1 MENITYTF
9 NNLTIFPFPFKPSVP
24 RKYIRANNFLST
36 LTDEQLATIGKEIY
50 DDISGS
56 GTRLLCDWLNE
67 STRLPNYHSPIM
79 AQNMVIKE
87 IIRRYINSTE
97 YSEDC

>member
-1 MENITYTF
+1 MENYIF
-9 NNLTIFPFPFKPSVP
+9 GNLIISAFPLKPSVP
-24 RKYIRANNFLST
+24 RKYIRTNSFLST

-50 DDISGS
+50 DNTVDS
-56 GTRLLCDWLNE
+56 GTKLLCDWLNE
-67 STRLPNYHSPIM
+67 STKLPDYHSPVM
-79 AQNMVIKE
+79 VQNMISRE